1 MGKNIFGLVEPA
13 FHARKIGTR
22 STCRKV
28 QFLLQVL
35 ASSKTSEWEAD
46 LGGCWQNGSLQWG
59 LLLLIPSTLREETGP
74 AGVSSG
80 EQNFHTATGM
90 GEERE

>member
-1 MGKNIFGLVEPA
+1 MQGKLVQDQLAE
-13 FHARKIGTR
+13 KCSSCSTR
-22 STCRKV
+22 G
-28 QFLLQVL
+28 
-35 ASSKTSEWEAD
+35 AGSSKTSEWEAD